1 MILQDIGPGVD
12 ADDISSVS
20 NTIQALY
27 NFLVRD
33 WPSLKLGFATFNQ
46 SLGSYMART
55 TLSNDVS
62 NRGYLKSA
70 IDGVAANYARRN
82 DPVMPNGAV
91 LDAVID
97 AAKDTNFGWSKY
109 SAKFIIVLTRFG
121 YPTASP
127 FMDAATFKSNLLQYG
142 ALPVFCTKIDQN
154 PDGKS
159 QFQALVN
166 SMKLGVVGNGK

>member
-12 ADDISSVS
+12 SDDIASVS

-33 WPSLKLGFATFNQ
+33 WPTLKMGFATFNQ

-55 TLSNDVS
+55 ALSNDVS

-70 IDGVAANYARRN
+70 IDAVAANYAKRN
-82 DPVMPNGAV
+82 DPVLPNGAV

-97 AAKDTNFGWSKY
+97 AAKDTNFGWNKN

-121 YPTASP
+121 FPTTGG
-127 FMDAATFKSNLLQYG
+127 FMDQTTFKNNLLTYG
-142 ALPVFCTKIDQN
+142 ALPIFCTKIDQN
-154 PDGKS
+154 PNGKS

-166 SMKLGVVGNGK
+166 SIRIGVVGNGK